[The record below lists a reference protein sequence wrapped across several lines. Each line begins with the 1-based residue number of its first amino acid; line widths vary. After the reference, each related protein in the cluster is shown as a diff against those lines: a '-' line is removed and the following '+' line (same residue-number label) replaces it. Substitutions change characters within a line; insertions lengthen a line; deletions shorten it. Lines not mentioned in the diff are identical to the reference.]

1 MSAFTQGALA
11 ALATLGYEIQRR
23 WRNRFPGVG
32 GETTYNPGKTA
43 RKSFT
48 ALPYG
53 SHSPQFLKRIEL
65 EIQFARAA
73 GFDTLMFSELTP
85 RFTSNVILDDS

>member
-23 WRNRFPGVG
+23 WRSRFPAVV

-48 ALPYG
+48 ALPFG
-53 SHSPQFLKRIEL
+53 ANCEHQ
-65 EIQFARAA
+65 
-73 GFDTLMFSELTP
+73 
-85 RFTSNVILDDS
+85 